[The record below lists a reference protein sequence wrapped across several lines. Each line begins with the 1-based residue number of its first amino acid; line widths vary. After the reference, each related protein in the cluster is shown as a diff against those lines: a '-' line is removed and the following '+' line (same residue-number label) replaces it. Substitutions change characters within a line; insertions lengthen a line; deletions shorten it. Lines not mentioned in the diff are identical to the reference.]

1 MDLIDIKIKNAL
13 SKNIEEPYTYDIM
26 IKKALYTKNKI
37 NFYQIIRTI
46 ITIILGLLLG
56 TGTVFAGYTIY
67 DKYIR
72 TEEQV
77 ESRGL
82 FDDGTGITTY
92 ETDLMA
98 NDMTW
103 HDDTRLYHKIITN
116 IEEYNKYKERVSQ
129 FPDMTEDDFNKSFI
143 VILANENFREPQE
156 KDMHI
161 VDVSCDENTTYVTL
175 KQKENPNYDDE
186 TNIWYA
192 VVDISQLKDN
202 VEIEIKHKDIG
213 NGNFESIK
221 NIKKDYS
228 VEDAKK
234 DGCII
239 VLNEETEQLDE
250 IDGFIEKSRNGE
262 DTFLRIYNKKENYYK
277 LNQLEIIDLQYENG
291 IYYYAKVVLYTDLE
305 TNRLEIGKLYDY
317 SLYDLNKRK
326 YNVKN
331 SNETY
336 IDVYGNKYKEGT
348 SKVSILTLKDK

>member
-13 SKNIEEPYTYDIM
+13 SKNIEEPYTYELL
-26 IKKALYTKNKI
+26 IKKALYTQNKMTL
-37 NFYQIIRTI
+37 YQIIKTI
-46 ITIILGLLLG
+46 VTIILSLLLG

-72 TEEQV
+72 KEEQV

-82 FDDGTGITTY
+82 FDDGSGITTY

-116 IEEYNKYKERVSQ
+116 MEDYNKYKTRVSQ
-129 FPDMTEDDFNKSFI
+129 FPDMTENDFNQSFI
-143 VILANENFREPQE
+143 VILANENYREPQE

-192 VVDISQLKDN
+192 VVDISQLRDN
-202 VEIEIKHKDIG
+202 IEIEIKHKEIG
-213 NGNFESIK
+213 NESFE
-221 NIKKDYS
+221 NINNITEDYS
-228 VEDAKK
+228 IEDAKK

-239 VLNEETEQLDE
+239 NL
-250 IDGFIEKSRNGE
+250 
-262 DTFLRIYNKKENYYK
+262 
-277 LNQLEIIDLQYENG
+277 
-291 IYYYAKVVLYTDLE
+291 
-305 TNRLEIGKLYDY
+305 
-317 SLYDLNKRK
+317 
-326 YNVKN
+326 
-331 SNETY
+331 
-336 IDVYGNKYKEGT
+336 
-348 SKVSILTLKDK
+348 

>member
-13 SKNIEEPYTYDIM
+13 SKNIEEPYTYELL
-26 IKKALYTKNKI
+26 IKKALYTQNKMTL
-37 NFYQIIRTI
+37 YQIIKTI
-46 ITIILGLLLG
+46 VTIILSLLLG

-72 TEEQV
+72 KEEQV

-82 FDDGTGITTY
+82 FDDGSGITTY

-116 IEEYNKYKERVSQ
+116 MEDYNKYKTRVSQ
-129 FPDMTEDDFNKSFI
+129 FPDMTENDFNQSFI
-143 VILANENFREPQE
+143 VILANENYREPQE

-192 VVDISQLKDN
+192 VVDISQLRDN
-202 VEIEIKHKDIG
+202 IEIEIKHKEIG
-213 NGNFESIK
+213 NESFE
-221 NIKKDYS
+221 NINNITEDYS
-228 VEDAKK
+228 IEDAKK

-239 VLNEETEQLDE
+239 IYNDETEEKDK
-250 IDGFIEKSRNGE
+250 IDSFIEKTKNGQKA
-262 DTFLRIYNKKENYYK
+262 FIRIYNKKEDYYD
-277 LNQLEIIDLQYENG
+277 LNQLEIMDLQYENG
-291 IYYYAKVVLYTDLE
+291 IYYYAKVLLYTDMNL
-305 TNRLEIGKLYDY
+305 NRQEIGKVYDY
-317 SLYDLNKRK
+317 SLYDINIRR
-326 YNVKN
+326 YNVDK
-331 SNETY
+331 
-336 IDVYGNKYKEGT
+336 DVLINIYGNKYKEGT
-348 SKVSILTLKDK
+348 SIISIMTLKDK